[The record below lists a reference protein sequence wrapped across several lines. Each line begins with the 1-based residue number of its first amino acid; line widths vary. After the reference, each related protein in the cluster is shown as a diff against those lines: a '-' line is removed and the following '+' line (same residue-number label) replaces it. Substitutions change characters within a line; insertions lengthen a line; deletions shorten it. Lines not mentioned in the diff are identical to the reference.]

1 MAEERFLDKN
11 GVSHRPAVYAQ
22 TMPVDIHKLIH
33 KPEETFMT
41 LQSLLGNALSYPIIQ
56 GPMAGG
62 CTTPALVAAVSNA
75 GALGSVACS
84 LLSPDVMR
92 RQVAEIRQLTDK
104 PFLLNFFVQD
114 PPHPRGEEVA
124 RAVELLR
131 PVWSSLGWSELAL
144 PFKWC
149 EEFSAQFAALL
160 ELKPA
165 AASFTF
171 DILSSDQ
178 VRQLHDAGIVVI
190 GTATRVDEALAWQ
203 AAGADAVIASGTEAG
218 GHRGTF
224 IGDQRDATLDAI
236 ALLKAVVAEVTIPVI
251 SAGNVMTGADIRER
265 LALGAAAVQM
275 GTAFIVTD
283 EAGIHPA
290 YKQRLLLAGSSPTRL
305 TRAFSGRY
313 ARGLVNRFM
322 QQMEAVE
329 DQVPPYPVQ
338 NALTG
343 PIRFEAAKRGDTELM
358 SLWCG
363 TGVGRARRMS
373 AARLVRT
380 LVEEMSEDNAL

>member
-1 MAEERFLDKN
+1 M
-11 GVSHRPAVYAQ
+11 V
-22 TMPVDIHKLIH
+22 
-33 KPEETFMT
+33 
-41 LQSLLGNALSYPIIQ
+41 LQSLFPHPIIQ

-62 CTTPALVAAVSNA
+62 CNSPALVAAVSNS
-75 GALGSVACS
+75 GALGSLAAS
-84 LLSPDVMR
+84 LLSPDTMR
-92 RQVAEIRQLTDK
+92 QQVAEIRQRTDK
-104 PFLLNFFVQD
+104 PFLINLFVQK
-114 PPHPRGEEVA
+114 PPQPAAEDIA
-124 RAVELLR
+124 QAVELLK

-149 EEFSAQFAALL
+149 EDFSAQFAALL
-160 ELKPA
+160 DLKPA
-165 AASFTF
+165 VASFTF
-171 DILSSDQ
+171 DILTAAQ
-178 VRQLHDAGIVVI
+178 VRQLHDAGILVI

-224 IGDQRDATLDAI
+224 IGDQRDATLDAV

-265 LALGAAAVQM
+265 LNLGAAAVQM
-275 GTAFIVTD
+275 GTAFLVTD
-283 EAGIHPA
+283 ESGIHPA
-290 YKQRLLLAGSSPTRL
+290 YKQRLQIAGSSPTRL

-329 DQVPPYPVQ
+329 EQVPAYPVQ

-343 PIRFEAAKRGDTELM
+343 PIRFEAGKRGDTELM

-363 TGVGRARRMS
+363 TGVGRTRRMCAS
-373 AARLVRT
+373 RLVET
-380 LVEEMSEDNAL
+380 LVKEMDAG

>member
-1 MAEERFLDKN
+1 
-11 GVSHRPAVYAQ
+11 
-22 TMPVDIHKLIH
+22 
-33 KPEETFMT
+33 
-41 LQSLLGNALSYPIIQ
+41 
-56 GPMAGG
+56 MAGG

-75 GALGSVACS
+75 GALGSLAAS
-84 LLSPDVMR
+84 LLAPDKIR
-92 RQVAEIRQLTDK
+92 QQVAEIRQLTDK
-104 PFLLNFFVQD
+104 PFQLNFFVQGQ
-114 PPHPRGEEVA
+114 PHPSRQEVEQ
-124 RAVELLR
+124 AVELLR

-149 EEFSAQFAALL
+149 EDFSAQFELLL

-165 AASFTF
+165 VASFTF
-171 DILSSDQ
+171 DILTPEQ
-178 VRQLHDAGIVVI
+178 VARLHGAGIFVI
-190 GTATRVDEALAWQ
+190 GTATRVDEAQAWQ
-203 AAGADAVIASGTEAG
+203 QVGADAVVLSGVEAG

-224 IGDQRDATLDAI
+224 IGDQRDATLGAI
-236 ALLKAVVAEVTIPVI
+236 ELLKAVVPQIGIPVI

-265 LALGAAAVQM
+265 LNLGAAAVQM
-275 GTAFIVTD
+275 GTAFLVTD

-290 YKQRLLLAGSSPTRL
+290 YKHRLQIAGSSPTRL

-322 QQMEAVE
+322 QVMEGAE
-329 DQVPPYPVQ
+329 EQVPPYPVQ

-373 AARLVRT
+373 AARLVQT
-380 LVEEMSEDNAL
+380 LVDELQAASA

>member
-1 MAEERFLDKN
+1 
-11 GVSHRPAVYAQ
+11 
-22 TMPVDIHKLIH
+22 
-33 KPEETFMT
+33 MT
-41 LQSLLGNALSYPIIQ
+41 LQSLFPHPIIQ

-62 CTTPALVAAVSNA
+62 CNTSALVAAVSNA
-75 GALGSVACS
+75 GALGSLAGS
-84 LLSPDVMR
+84 LLSPDAIR
-92 RQVAEIRQLTDK
+92 RQVAELRQLTDK
-104 PFLLNFFVQD
+104 PFMLNFFVQN
-114 PPHPRGEEVA
+114 PPKPSAEEVG
-124 RAVELLR
+124 RAVELLK

-149 EEFSAQFAALL
+149 EDFSAQFALLL

-165 AASFTF
+165 VASFTF
-171 DILSSDQ
+171 DILSAEQ

-203 AAGADAVIASGTEAG
+203 NVGADAVIASGTEAG

-224 IGDQRDATLDAI
+224 IGDQRDATLDAM
-236 ALLKAVVAEVTIPVI
+236 ALLRAVVAEVTIPVI

-265 LALGAAAVQM
+265 LNLGAAAVQM
-275 GTAFIVTD
+275 GTAFLVTD
-283 EAGIHPA
+283 ESGIHPA
-290 YKQRLLLAGSSPTRL
+290 YKQRLLCAGSSPTRL

-322 QQMEAVE
+322 QQMAEVE
-329 DQVPPYPVQ
+329 DQLPPYPVQ

-343 PIRFEAAKRGDTELM
+343 PIRFEAAKRGDTEYM

-363 TGVGRARRMS
+363 TGVGRVRRTG
-373 AARLVRT
+373 AARLV
-380 LVEEMSEDNAL
+380 NALIAEMARP